1 MADVARVAGVHVS
14 TVSLALRN
22 HPSLPPET
30 RERIQEIAGRMGYR
44 PDPALS
50 ALMAMRKK
58 TRSRGGPAPIAY
70 ITNWGSEFGWKE
82 HPAHAQFH
90 SGASARALKLGYR
103 LEHFWLGEPGMS
115 ERRLNSIL
123 RARGIAGIIS
133 ASHQQDSSM
142 AGTFEWKDFSAV
154 KIDYFPSEPALHLVT
169 NDQRCIS
176 QMAMHHVIDAGYR
189 RIGLVMPKWWDEY
202 ADRTW
207 SAGFLA
213 RQRSLPTGD
222 QVPIFEYDLPVS
234 PPGGGT
240 GPLAGAIP
248 ARGHHQLQPLCPAPA
263 CGTRS
268 VRPARHRLC
277 RHLPDSKQ
285 RADRGRAPKLRPRG
299 RTRCGN
305 PCGPVAPE
313 HQGHSRVPHGHLRGR
328 HLERRCVA
336 ARKTLSR
343 QGAWL
348 QLRAEGGPLLQ
359 R

>member
-222 QVPIFEYDLPVS
+222 QVPIFEYDLPVF
-234 PPGGGT
+234 
-240 GPLAGAIP
+240 
-248 ARGHHQLQPLCPAPA
+248 PAPA
-263 CGTRS
+263 AELGRWLERYQPEVIISYSPFVLPPLAELGLSVPRDIAFVDTFLTASNGQIAGVRQNCVRVGELAVEILVGQLLQNIKGIPEFPTATFVEGTWS
-268 VRPARHRLC
+268 DGASLPARH
-277 RHLPDSKQ
+277 
-285 RADRGRAPKLRPRG
+285 
-299 RTRCGN
+299 
-305 PCGPVAPE
+305 
-313 HQGHSRVPHGHLRGR
+313 
-328 HLERRCVA
+328 
-336 ARKTLSR
+336 
-343 QGAWL
+343 
-348 QLRAEGGPLLQ
+348 
-359 R
+359 